1 MYKLV
6 NVFVDSD
13 AHGTFGFRA
22 IVTQSAGCCYEGMEA
37 RNVLFGMF
45 YLQPRHGVVEMACS
59 D

>member
-22 IVTQSAGCCYEGMEA
+22 IASQSAGG
-37 RNVLFGMF
+37 L
-45 YLQPRHGVVEMACS
+45 L
-59 D
+59 